1 MNDVKFTVSH
11 AVEPI
16 MEQGTRIKDNI
27 INPDKRTK
35 DDSSIPSLPPSKRI
49 IRGIDDPLLYGSI
62 SDSGISSPKL
72 RTHRRRASCTSFAGD
87 IWGENG
93 SSGKVPDNT
102 FEIRG
107 KRWITKD
114 SKINRT

>member
-27 INPDKRTK
+27 INPEKRTK

-49 IRGIDDPLLYGSI
+49 IRGIDDPLLYGST
-62 SDSGISSPKL
+62 SDSGIPTPKL
-72 RTHRRRASCTSFAGD
+72 KTHRRRASCTFAGD
-87 IWGENG
+87 IWGEG
-93 SSGKVPDNT
+93 RSSGSKVPDNT

-114 SKINRT
+114 TKLDLT